1 MSNAGLIKSTQNHIM
16 HCYYG
21 FSCPHN
27 EIQGLG
33 QYFIEGVLLIRV
45 DIPKVIAVSILLQLL
60 IGRSNETDYST
71 GIVLL
76 PCATR
81 TMAKPPSH
89 NFLFSSHDP
98 YFYFIQEE
106 TKNY

>member
-1 MSNAGLIKSTQNHIM
+1 VVSVAHTTRYRDWGNTSLRK
-16 HCYYG
+16 
-21 FSCPHN
+21 
-27 EIQGLG
+27 
-33 QYFIEGVLLIRV
+33 GVLLIRA
-45 DIPKVIAVSILLQLL
+45 DIPKVIAISILLQLL
-60 IGRSNETDYST
+60 IRRSNETDYST
-71 GIVLL
+71 DIVLL

-106 TKNY
+106 TEN